1 MGWFFM
7 RIVILILLINF
18 ASIAYA
24 NNFVLGSAGNRLEGK
39 VISEFNKPWAMSF
52 ITKDNLLIT
61 TKAGKLWLMDRS
73 GEKSLVSGV
82 PKVFEGGQGGL
93 GDVVLHPN
101 YKKNKL
107 VYVSYI
113 NSDNAGKTRYATVIR
128 GTLNRLDKPQLKNI
142 ETIWKQA
149 PARSGKGHFSHRIV
163 FGLDGTEHARKIF
176 ITSGDRQEQTPAQQW
191 DVALGK
197 IIRLNEDGTIPTD
210 NPFQG
215 KGDLAKTFW
224 TIGHRNALGIAFNK
238 NGQLWAHE
246 MGPRHGD
253 ELNLIVAGENY
264 GWPIVSEGNHYSGLK
279 IPTHDTRTEFIA
291 PKLHWVPTV
300 APSGLIFY
308 EGDEFSEWNGDAFL
322 GGLKSKALVRIG
334 FNNGEPFEAERF
346 SWSKRVREV
355 EIDDDGAIW
364 VLEDGSSGRLIKF
377 TKPTK

>member
-1 MGWFFM
+1 M
-7 RIVILILLINF
+7 RTVILILLINF
-18 ASIAYA
+18 ASNTWA
-24 NNFVLGSAGNRLEGK
+24 NSVVTGSAGGRLEGK
-39 VISEFNKPWAMSF
+39 VVSQFNSPWAMSF
-52 ITKDNLLIT
+52 INSDKLLVT
-61 TKAGKLWLMDRS
+61 TKSGKIWLINTG
-73 GEKSLVSGV
+73 GEQSLVSGV
-82 PKVFEGGQGGL
+82 PNVFAGGQGGL

-113 NSDNAGKTRYATVIR
+113 NSDDAGRTRYASVIR
-128 GTLNRLDKPQLKNI
+128 GTLKNLDKPQLTNI
-142 ETIWKQA
+142 ETIWTQT
-149 PARSGKGHFSHRIV
+149 PAQSGKGHFSHRIA
-163 FGLDGTEHARKIF
+163 FGLDGTQHAGKMF
-176 ITSGDRQEQTPAQQW
+176 ITSGDRQEQTPAQKW
-191 DVALGK
+191 DMALGK

-210 NPFQG
+210 NPFQD

-224 TIGHRNALGIAFNK
+224 TVGHRNALGIAFAK
-238 NGQLWAHE
+238 DGQLWAHE

-264 GWPIVSEGNHYSGLK
+264 GWPIVSEGNHYGGTR
-279 IPTHDTRTEFIA
+279 IPAHETRPEFMD
-291 PKLHWVPTV
+291 PKLYWVPTV

-308 EGDEFSEWNGDAFL
+308 EGDEFSEWNGNAFI

-355 EIDDDGAIW
+355 EMGHDGAIW

-377 TKPTK
+377 TKPNE